1 MPLKT
6 TQLKT
11 SRGWNSLMD
20 NEFVVSK
27 KTGKSIPAPS
37 FSRVYHIKSVENQG
51 NFTWHGMTVSLVGPV
66 QNAEIYSMAR
76 EFNLGL
82 HKSNIAATSVETN
95 VEDESNY

>member
-27 KTGKSIPAPS
+27 TTGKSIPAPA
-37 FSRVYHIKSVENQG
+37 FSRVYKINSVENLG
-51 NFTWHGMTVSLVGPV
+51 NFTWHGMTVSLVKPV
-66 QNAEIYSMAR
+66 DNAEIYSLAR
-76 EFNLGL
+76 DFSKSI
-82 HKSNIAATSVETN
+82 HKSNIAASVETTK
-95 VEDESNY
+95 EESNY